1 VNADLPGDDHK
12 SDSDLRRLLGRFDA
26 SVVERRMEI
35 GIRQLPAYSRFIWPA
50 GRGPMVRWNVDL
62 TLRWMTNG
70 AAPDE
75 SVLSDLHELMRT
87 RAIAGQPL
95 DDSVLVYRRGARMF
109 WEALLDLA
117 SEDDRAL
124 LTARADTVWG
134 YLEAYLDMVV
144 KVFAQAHPGQEDSP
158 SAVGDLRARA
168 LFDRLCAQV
177 PVTDEDRDRAAMLE
191 VDPAAPAC
199 PFTAQLAEA
208 PVADHA
214 GLAARLRTAGAL
226 AFTEGIR
233 VTGLI
238 SPGFGWR
245 AFLDDP
251 RLLLAVDV
259 PIPAARLAG
268 AVERLRALT
277 AIAVRSGR
285 RGRVSADDFLPE
297 LLVADAPDVAGRI
310 VRRVFGRLERA
321 DPMDLAATLRCLAAN
336 GFDSAAT
343 AAALPVDVN
352 TLRYR
357 ISRIEKLTG
366 LSLNDP
372 RDRSLVLLAV
382 TWGTISGNG

>member
-1 VNADLPGDDHK
+1 
-12 SDSDLRRLLGRFDA
+12 
-26 SVVERRMEI
+26 
-35 GIRQLPAYSRFIWPA
+35 
-50 GRGPMVRWNVDL
+50 
-62 TLRWMTNG
+62 
-70 AAPDE
+70 
-75 SVLSDLHELMRT
+75 
-87 RAIAGQPL
+87 
-95 DDSVLVYRRGARMF
+95 
-109 WEALLDLA
+109 
-117 SEDDRAL
+117 
-124 LTARADTVWG
+124 
-134 YLEAYLDMVV
+134 
-144 KVFAQAHPGQEDSP
+144 
-158 SAVGDLRARA
+158 
-168 LFDRLCAQV
+168 
-177 PVTDEDRDRAAMLE
+177 
-191 VDPAAPAC
+191 
-199 PFTAQLAEA
+199 
-208 PVADHA
+208 
-214 GLAARLRTAGAL
+214 
-226 AFTEGIR
+226 
-233 VTGLI
+233 
-238 SPGFGWR
+238 
-245 AFLDDP
+245 
-251 RLLLAVDV
+251 VDV